1 MVIKRYKAEKQ
12 SVLQVFNAIKNNDFL
27 LHCNT
32 HITTPLLIDKPPNF
46 IFLMD

>member
-12 SVLQVFNAIKNNDFL
+12 PALQVFNAIKNNDFL

-32 HITTPLLIDKPPNF
+32 HITTLQLLGNASNYI
-46 IFLMD
+46 L